1 MKTIVLI
8 AACIGSN
15 ASLVAAEA
23 KPASKGLQWVMKSH
37 EYRAVCLQTYANAWE
52 KVEKAAKK
60 ESGAWTIV
68 MDLDET
74 VLNNSQYQVELDKA
88 GVSHT
93 QQAWEKWVARSE
105 AGLVPGAK
113 EFIGRV
119 RALPNSR
126 IIFLSN
132 RFTRGTEKTRRNLKK
147 HGLSKE
153 SDILLLRRNRED
165 TKANRREEVF
175 KGTSRMASH
184 GAFKV
189 LAWFGDAAHD
199 FPDDPKLKWG
209 THKFML
215 PNPVYGNW

>member
-1 MKTIVLI
+1 M
-8 AACIGSN
+8 N
-15 ASLVAAEA
+15 LVGA
-23 KPASKGLQWVMKSH
+23 KPMPASKGLEWVMKSR

-52 KVEKAAKK
+52 KVEKAAKD
-60 ESGAWTIV
+60 ESGPWAIV

-88 GVSHT
+88 GATHT
-93 QQAWEKWVARSE
+93 QEAWEKWVGRCE

-113 EFIGRV
+113 EFIERV
-119 RALPNSR
+119 RTQPKAR

-132 RFTRGTEKTRRNLKK
+132 RFARVTDKTRKNLKK
-147 HGLSKE
+147 HGLTRE
-153 SDILLLRRNRED
+153 NDIFLLRRIRGD

-175 KGTSRMASH
+175 KGTGRMASH
-184 GAFKV
+184 GAFSV

-215 PNPVYGNW
+215 PNPVYGNWDE